1 MWSSLCCNHAW
12 PHLLLPAWLLL
23 LILLCCGLPDGA
35 ACCCCCCIRD
45 MYAGLEEDE
54 AEGLVARHISAEQ
67 RKQLMRAADGG
78 TAGSSGS
85 GQQGGRLVP
94 RQFMMELDM
103 STWEDMKAVVGC
115 ADTLMPQRPRTQH

>member
-1 MWSSLCCNHAW
+1 
-12 PHLLLPAWLLL
+12 
-23 LILLCCGLPDGA
+23 
-35 ACCCCCCIRD
+35 

-67 RKQLMRAADGG
+67 RKQLLRAAGG
-78 TAGSSGS
+78 GVAGSGS

-103 STWEDMKAVVGC
+103 STWADMKAVMGR
-115 ADTLMPQRPRTQH
+115 ADTLMPQRPRAQH